1 MSATTPDTRRHAP
14 VAMAVALLAVGWLL
28 LAGWGAAQYRQ
39 ATHRGPVLYA
49 PMSVAVDPADG
60 TIFVASGAGR
70 VHKYGQ
76 RGDGRG
82 AFVVET
88 GSTEVRVASAGAG
101 QIDLAIDGEARVIRF
116 DAGGRVVSEREDAD
130 AFARFDTAEAER
142 RAEPTPGIVLEAG
155 ALVDRS
161 TEGTRVLV
169 PALPFPLSVFA
180 IAPWTLVLS
189 LFSSAFVL
197 MAAFVWP
204 FLARPDDGAVR

>member
-1 MSATTPDTRRHAP
+1 MSGATGHAPRHAP
-14 VAMAVALLAVGWLL
+14 AAMAVALFAVAWLL
-28 LAGWGAAQYRQ
+28 MAGWGAAQYRQ

-49 PMSVAVDPADG
+49 PMSVAVDAADG

-88 GSTEVRVASAGAG
+88 GSNEVRVASAGAG
-101 QIDLAIDGEARVIRF
+101 QIDLAIAGQARVIRF
-116 DAGGRVVSEREDAD
+116 DAGGRIVSEREDD
-130 AFARFDTAEAER
+130 GAFARFDAAEAAL
-142 RAEPTPGIVLEAG
+142 RAESSPGIVLEAG

-189 LFSSAFVL
+189 LFSSAFLL

-204 FLARPDDGAVR
+204 FLARPTEAVVR